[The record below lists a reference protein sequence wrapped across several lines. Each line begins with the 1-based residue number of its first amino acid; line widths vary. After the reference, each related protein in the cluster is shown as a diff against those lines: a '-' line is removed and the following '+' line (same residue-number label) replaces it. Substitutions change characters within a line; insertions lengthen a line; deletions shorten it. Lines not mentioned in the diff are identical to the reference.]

1 MTLEE
6 AKKVYEIAKTGDLQR
21 LNNTLIEMTEDA
33 PAVLDK
39 IIGEIRGYQG
49 ELKPNL
55 DHDDL
60 ITSNAYENVI
70 DMIETH
76 KYLDFEPD
84 KSYERDR

>member
-1 MTLEE
+1 MTLDE

-33 PAVLDK
+33 PAVLDR

-49 ELKPNL
+49 ELNPDL

-70 DMIETH
+70 DIIETH
-76 KYLDFEPD
+76 KYLDFELD
-84 KSYERDR
+84 KRYKRDR

>member
-1 MTLEE
+1 MTLDE
-6 AKKVYEIAKTGDLQR
+6 AKKV
-21 LNNTLIEMTEDA
+21 
-33 PAVLDK
+33 LDE

-49 ELKPNL
+49 KLNPNL

-70 DMIETH
+70 DIIETH

-84 KSYERDR
+84 KV